1 MTIKR
6 ATIKDKEQ
14 ILDVLYEIAVHLKS
28 KQIMQWKE
36 WLAPT
41 KTDLKWIEDLITNDS
56 FYLIQADGKTVGLF
70 SLADKDDKYWGK
82 SNDKAKYLH
91 SLSVLPQYKNQQFG
105 KSVINLLKINLKE
118 ENYTYLRLD
127 CISSNQKLK
136 QYYKNQDFNEV
147 GVTNLGVNSFTLFQY
162 NL

>member
-1 MTIKR
+1 MTIKC

-28 KQIMQWKE
+28 KQIMQWQE

-56 FYLIQADGKTVGLF
+56 FYLIQADSTTVGIF
-70 SLADKDDKYWGK
+70 SLADTDHKYWGK

-91 SLSVLPQYKNQQFG
+91 SLSVLPQYKNQQIG

-118 ENYTYLRLD
+118 DNYTYLRLD

-136 QYYKNQDFNEV
+136 QYYKNQGFNEV
-147 GVTNLGVNSFTLFQY
+147 GVTNLDANSFTLFQY